1 MIVLR
6 SPSAVHIEGTFRA
19 ASLPAA
25 AAAAAVPA
33 AKPAVPAPQARS
45 SPFLSVPE
53 DLQTTYK
60 REEKIE
66 KKISH
71 KKSLENRRCSGKSW
85 LFSGRPVLTDRTVFV
100 QRSLANITISE
111 TLAGE
116 VLLVQHRS

>member
-66 KKISH
+66 KKNH
-71 KKSLENRRCSGKSW
+71 KKSLENRPCSGKSW

>member
-19 ASLPAA
+19 ASLPAAA

-66 KKISH
+66 KKNHTKIVR
-71 KKSLENRRCSGKSW
+71 KPA
-85 LFSGRPVLTDRTVFV
+85 LFRKIVVV
-100 QRSLANITISE
+100 QRA
-111 TLAGE
+111 AG
-116 VLLVQHRS
+116 VD

>member
-66 KKISH
+66 KKITQ
-71 KKSLENRRCSGKSW
+71 KIVRKPA
-85 LFSGRPVLTDRTVFV
+85 LFRKIVVV
-100 QRSLANITISE
+100 QRA
-111 TLAGE
+111 AG
-116 VLLVQHRS
+116 VD